1 MAWPTDNAFRRLISE
16 STLYVTLEPN
26 GRRAGEEKPPM
37 AQLVQM
43 SGVPRL
49 VIGCPDPVEEDSAR
63 SAAALHAS
71 GVSVTMGVSGAECRR
86 LVSGYAAL
94 VNSPM
99 QAEAR
104 RHRLRHGRPLGHL
117 HCSVIDS
124 DDAGAF
130 VRNGNSF
137 GKNFGG
143 QHLSY
148 RDFGTYEIA
157 PPPES
162 IWARSEGEDGGDEL
176 LEHEVDDFFIE
187 GAFDGGEDDE
197 DSTLMM
203 PWYESVDAVVATFPA
218 PGRGECSFLFR
229 ILTKKG
235 SES

>member
-1 MAWPTDNAFRRLISE
+1 MAWPTDHDFRREIAE
-16 STLYVTLEPN
+16 STLYVTLEPS

-49 VIGCPDPVEEDSAR
+49 VIGCPDPVEGDGAR
-63 SAAALHAS
+63 SAAALHAG
-71 GVSVTMGVSGAECRR
+71 GVSVTMGVSGDECRR

-94 VNSPM
+94 VGSPL
-99 QAEAR
+99 QSEAR
-104 RHRLRHGRPLGHL
+104 RHRIRHGRPLGHL

-162 IWARSEGEDGGDEL
+162 IWARSDDDKDEL
-176 LEHEVDDFFIE
+176 VEHEVDDFFIE
-187 GAFDGGEDDE
+187 GAFDDE
-197 DSTLMM
+197 DEGESTLMM

-218 PGRGECSFLFR
+218 PGHGEFLLSCFARCGRG
-229 ILTKKG
+229 
-235 SES
+235 

>member
-1 MAWPTDNAFRRLISE
+1 MAWPTDHDFRREIAE
-16 STLYVTLEPN
+16 STLYVTLEPS

-49 VIGCPDPVEEDSAR
+49 VIGCPDPVEGDGAR
-63 SAAALHAS
+63 SAAALHAG
-71 GVSVTMGVSGAECRR
+71 GVSVTMGVSGDECRR

-94 VNSPM
+94 VGSPL
-99 QAEAR
+99 QSEAR
-104 RHRLRHGRPLGHL
+104 RHRIRHGRPLGHL

-162 IWARSEGEDGGDEL
+162 IWARSDDDKDEL
-176 LEHEVDDFFIE
+176 VEHEVDDFFIE
-187 GAFDGGEDDE
+187 GAFDHEDEGE
-197 DSTLMM
+197 STLMM

-218 PGRGECSFLFR
+218 PGHGEF
-229 ILTKKG
+229 
-235 SES
+235 

>member
-1 MAWPTDNAFRRLISE
+1 MAWPTDHDFRREIAE
-16 STLYVTLEPN
+16 STLYVTLEPS

-49 VIGCPDPVEEDSAR
+49 VIGCPDPVEGDGAR
-63 SAAALHAS
+63 SAAALHAG
-71 GVSVTMGVSGAECRR
+71 GVSVTMGVSGDECRR

-94 VNSPM
+94 VGSPL
-99 QAEAR
+99 QSEAR
-104 RHRLRHGRPLGHL
+104 RHRIRHGRPLGHL

-162 IWARSEGEDGGDEL
+162 IWARSDDDKDEL
-176 LEHEVDDFFIE
+176 VEHEVDDFFIE
-187 GAFDGGEDDE
+187 GAFDDE
-197 DSTLMM
+197 DEGESTLMM

-218 PGRGECSFLFR
+218 PGHGEF
-229 ILTKKG
+229 
-235 SES
+235 